1 MTITTTTTTTPD
13 GHDEQRIIIECDDPG
28 HRPGAAN
35 AITSTL
41 SLEHTRMLAAQC
53 EWVEVDGHWTCPAC
67 QRRNTRRAQVMGAAP
82 DALAELTPTAR
93 RRALDLLTG
102 YADGDHDIDAIGA
115 TRTDARAA
123 YDAATVAALIVAQV
137 ATEAGMPQA
146 EAARRA
152 EVDRMYLRRHMAA
165 HSASEGA

>member
-1 MTITTTTTTTPD
+1 MTIETTPD
-13 GHDEQRIIIECDDPG
+13 GHGGQRTIITCDQLA
-28 HRPGAAN
+28 HRDAAN
-35 AITSTL
+35 AITSTM
-41 SLEHTRMLAAQC
+41 STEHTLDRAA
-53 EWVEVDGHWTCPAC
+53 EHGWTEVDGHWTCPAC
-67 QRRNTRRAQVMGAAP
+67 HARITLRAQVMSAAP
-82 DALAELTPTAR
+82 DALAELTGDAH
-93 RRALDLLTG
+93 RRAVSLLTA
-102 YADGDHDIDAIGA
+102 YADADLDIDAIGA

-137 ATEAGMPQA
+137 ATESGMPQA